1 MGYRLNIDELKKG
14 CLENVYYG
22 TKLYG
27 YKDESNFISFKYLLT
42 LGKIDED
49 TLFDYS
55 SDFEIPLNSRE
66 LYVFLILYNLD
77 MNQYSDYIDE
87 KDSFLNVIEIKNLL
101 NKIKDEYYGCYV
113 ISWY

>member
-42 LGKIDED
+42 LGKITED
-49 TLFDYS
+49 TVFDYS
-55 SDFEIPLNSRE
+55 SDFEISLNSRE

-113 ISWY
+113 ISWC